1 MGEKMLTKFIAVSTD
16 QADRLFW
23 LGRYV
28 ERVYSTLKLFNK
40 SIDRMIE
47 TDSSYLEFCHQLSI
61 PSECYRNALDFE
73 KKYLF
78 DQTNPDSIYSNLSR
92 AYDNAIV
99 LRNFISTESL
109 GYIQMALNRLQRGN
123 RDASAFLETQY
134 ISDWLLGFWGSI
146 EETIKDPS
154 KRDLIK
160 VGKYVERIDL
170 ALRLEKGN
178 QTVSA
183 FFPRL
188 KSRSSRVSALL
199 NTSCYPDFESL
210 IATIGTNE
218 ESRRKALTL
227 INSLH

>member
-1 MGEKMLTKFIAVSTD
+1 MLTKFVAVSSD

-47 TDSSYLEFCHQLSI
+47 TDSSYIEFCQQLSI
-61 PSECYRNALDFE
+61 PADRYQNALDFE
-73 KKYLF
+73 KSYLF
-78 DQTNPDSIYSNLSR
+78 DQSNPDSIYSNLSR

-99 LRNFISTESL
+99 LRNFITTESL
-109 GYIQMALNRLQRGN
+109 GYIQMALNRLQRGH

-134 ISDWLLGFWGSI
+134 VSDWLLAFWGSI

-170 ALRLEKGN
+170 ALRLEKDN
-178 QTVSA
+178 RTISI

-188 KSRSSRVSALL
+188 KSRSRRVSALL
-199 NTSCYPDFESL
+199 NTDCYSEIETL
-210 IATIGTNE
+210 IETVGSNDV
-218 ESRRKALTL
+218 SRRRALEL